1 MNIPRLLEVFYEA
14 RQLVRRPGNDFIWSF
29 WEDFEEADLEL
40 KGIISA
46 LEAREPVNVTQMGV
60 MFTATGPLQEVA
72 MSSGWSAEFLDL
84 AERFDAAM
92 AAPGC
97 ACPVEL
103 PNDRTQYVE
112 LGMDEIYAEVSTFV
126 CGACGQLWLR
136 YHYENE
142 GFTGS
147 GRWYVGPISASLAQS
162 IKAEDARAQFEK
174 MEKYFYGGSYYDGRV
189 DQRSGPI
196 VIHY

>member
-1 MNIPRLLEVFYEA
+1 MNIPLLLEVFYEA

-29 WEDFEEADLEL
+29 WEDVEDADNEL
-40 KGIISA
+40 SGIIST
-46 LEAREPVNVTQMGV
+46 LEAREPVNLTQMGV
-60 MFTATGPLQEVA
+60 MFAATGPLQEVA
-72 MSSGWSAEFLDL
+72 MSSGWSTAFLEL
-84 AERFDAAM
+84 ADRFDAAM

-103 PNDRTQYVE
+103 PNDRTNYVE
-112 LGMDEIYAEVSTFV
+112 LGMDDIYAEVSTFV
-126 CGACGQLWLR
+126 CGACGQHWLR

-147 GRWYVGPISASLAQS
+147 GRWFVGPISPSLAAS
-162 IKAEDARAQFEK
+162 ISASNARDQFEM
-174 MEKYFYGGSYYDGRV
+174 MEKYFYGGSYYDGRI

-196 VIHY
+196 VINY